1 MPQQGGQSASKST
14 KRKISHR
21 RLKDLRKRSSVLERR
36 LSSLSKRAD
45 EVNSLI
51 GSSNGE
57 GRTSFVMEIEYI
69 DSQREKLS
77 AVKARL
83 AKTHSEYLAKNKRIE
98 EERLGL
104 S

>member
-1 MPQQGGQSASKST
+1 MANATKTASKSSE
-14 KRKISHR
+14 RKISTR
-21 RLKDLRKRSSVLERR
+21 RLKGLRKRSSGLERR

-45 EVNSLI
+45 EVNSQI
-51 GSSNGE
+51 SSSSGE
-57 GRTSFVMEIEYI
+57 SKTSFVMEVEYI

-83 AKTHSEYLAKNKRIE
+83 AKTHSEYIAKNKRID